1 VNDFRTDLEWSLD
14 SAEDTLFNDF
24 YYKAFPNIKEIEF
37 CEDIERQ
44 RKGFDKIIHFNNGNW
59 FAIDEKKRR
68 VDYGDILLELWS
80 VDRKKRGWLYTC
92 QCDYIVYAIMP
103 TNKIYLLP
111 TVLLKRAWITNK
123 DKWINMKPIIA
134 QNNGYVTESR
144 AIKINELLN
153 AIAKEMCN
161 DLKVVV

>member
-1 VNDFRTDLEWSLD
+1 MNDFRTDLEWSLD
-14 SAEDTLFNDF
+14 SAEDALFNDF

-37 CEDIERQ
+37 CEDMERQ

-68 VDYGDILLELWS
+68 VDYGDILLEIWS

-103 TNKIYLLP
+103 TSKVYLLP

-123 DKWINMKPIIA
+123 DKWINTKPIIA

-144 AIKINELLN
+144 AIKVNELLT
-153 AIAKEMCN
+153 AISNEMIN
-161 DLKVVV
+161 DLKVVS